1 MRRALNSQKKTFF
14 RLCRCVKL
22 GYVEEAVGAN
32 CIDAEFLMA
41 LETLSF
47 ANQTFFELVEE
58 VKEQGKPIDLI
69 CETFLKC
76 CRLANEVFWIV
87 DNLAV
92 FLLIRIS
99 HLLW

>member
-1 MRRALNSQKKTFF
+1 MRMALNSQKKTFF

-47 ANQTFFELVEE
+47 GNQTFL
-58 VKEQGKPIDLI
+58 
-69 CETFLKC
+69 
-76 CRLANEVFWIV
+76 
-87 DNLAV
+87 
-92 FLLIRIS
+92 S
-99 HLLW
+99 